1 MTDTGVGARAI
12 VVASLPKE
20 ARVATK
26 KDLTA
31 DEWTQLQHG
40 LAGTALLVS
49 VSDPSLFDSFKEA
62 GAVRKHYSDAHRN
75 NPSELVRELVA
86 EPGMSFGFGKRPEQL
101 ETETIAALRTATSTL
116 RAKAPED
123 ADAYKQFV
131 LEVAQSVAEA
141 AKGTSAAESA
151 EIEKIR
157 SAVS

>member
-1 MTDTGVGARAI
+1 M
-12 VVASLPKE
+12 
-20 ARVATK
+20 ATK

-49 VSDPSLFDSFKEA
+49 VSDASLFDSFKEA

-75 NPSELVRELVA
+75 NPSELIRELVA
-86 EPGMSFGFGKRPEQL
+86 EPGMSFGFGKSPQQL
-101 ETETIAALRTATSTL
+101 ETETLTALQAGASTL

-131 LEVAQSVAEA
+131 LEVAESVAEA
-141 AKGTSAAESA
+141 AKGTSPAESA

-157 SAVS
+157 SALA